1 MGYVA
6 EREQVKKT
14 IKQLQRVKT
23 WQLLLIF
30 VLLAFI
36 SATFLRLNNVG
47 MVERRRAVSSADK
60 AGDATQIQERL
71 YDLQRYA
78 ASHMN
83 AETGSIYL
91 QEQYNRDA
99 KSAMEKAAQAT
110 NGSGTTYQEQ
120 ADAICKPR
128 FSGWSPAY
136 VQCVY
141 QELTKMGGAESLP
154 ATKLPDEN
162 LYHYRFYSPLWSPDF
177 AGFSV
182 LATLLVFF
190 VIISRFTG
198 VVILRVIL
206 KLRYKAV

>member
-1 MGYVA
+1 MA
-6 EREQVKKT
+6 EREQVKKS

-23 WQLLLIF
+23 WQLLLVF
-30 VLLAFI
+30 VLLLFV

-60 AGDATQIQERL
+60 AGDATQLQERL

-83 AETGSIYL
+83 AATGSIYL
-91 QEQYNRDA
+91 QEQYNRDV
-99 KSAMEKAAQAT
+99 KTAMEAASQES

-154 ATKLPDEN
+154 ETKLPDEN
-162 LYHYRFYSPLWSPDF
+162 LYHYSFYSPVWSPDF

-182 LATLLVFF
+182 LATLF
-190 VIISRFTG
+190 VLLTIVARITG
-198 VVILRVIL
+198 VVILRIIL
-206 KLRYKAV
+206 KIRYKAA